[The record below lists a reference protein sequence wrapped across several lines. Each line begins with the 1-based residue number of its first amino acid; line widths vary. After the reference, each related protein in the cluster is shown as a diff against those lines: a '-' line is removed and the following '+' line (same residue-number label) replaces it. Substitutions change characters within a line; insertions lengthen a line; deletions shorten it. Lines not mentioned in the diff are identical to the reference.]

1 MEALGLRQGQ
11 EGQPLASQVF
21 LHYGGAQDTQ
31 KYPSVSTAP
40 HLGLW
45 LDKEASAPLQNSV
58 PHSGHAQAYD
68 GKGTD
73 KILDGLGSKWGK
85 KCTTQ
90 PFFYLPD

>member
-1 MEALGLRQGQ
+1 MEALGLRQVQ
-11 EGQPLASQVF
+11 EGQTPVSQVF
-21 LHYGGAQDTQ
+21 LCYGGAQYTP
-31 KYPSVSTAP
+31 KCPSVSTVP
-40 HLGLW
+40 CPGLW
-45 LDKEASAPLQNSV
+45 LDKEASAPLQSSV

-73 KILDGLGSKWGK
+73 KILDGLGSKWGR